1 MAEENQKQSSDS
13 EKQVDFGYR
22 AVPESEKE
30 EDVKE
35 VFESVAKRYDLMNDV
50 LSFGLHRVWKRT
62 CVSLSG
68 AAEGQKVL
76 DIASGTCDMA
86 IRFGEVVGKSGEVW
100 ANDINHEM
108 IKEGTK
114 RLKAVG
120 CKAHVAICDCEAL
133 PFEDNYFDIAVVSFG
148 LRNMTHKDRALKEMM
163 RVVRPGGRVVVLE
176 FSRCWK
182 IFKPFYDLY
191 SFKLMPWLGQKIA
204 GDAESYRYLAESI
217 RMHPDQETLAGI
229 MEEVGLDRVTWK
241 NMTFGVCAL
250 HIGLKP

>member
-30 EDVKE
+30 EDVKV

-100 ANDINHEM
+100 ATDINHEM